1 MTRSTGQITAPITS
15 VPPPPAGGA
24 CHHRAMSS
32 FDFDHFL
39 GLPRLAGLRLSPDG
53 TRLVATV
60 QQPAPDGKKMR
71 SAIWQLDPTGS
82 RAPRRLTRSAP
93 GESVAAFTRDGSLL
107 FTSTRPDPDRT
118 PDANDEDEEMGRLWL
133 LPADGGE
140 ARLLCAP
147 AGGVEEVRTARD
159 ADVIAFAAAVHP
171 GTANL
176 AADREKYNA
185 RKKAGVEALL
195 FEDYPIRWWD
205 HYLGPRERHIFAA
218 PLPGGDDRIADATDL
233 TPDAGNA
240 LVDTTFDV
248 TPNGRTIITPWRDN
262 SDLTNPRERLVAIDR
277 ETGERR
283 FLTELE
289 RHWFVQPACSPDGR
303 YVACVRGSSGD
314 PDNAQQQ
321 TLWLIDLSTGEG
333 RGLAP
338 TLDLWPHDPVWAPNS
353 SAVYFSADRT
363 GALAVF
369 RVGLDGGEAQLLSG
383 EGAWSDVCPQPDG
396 EGLYAISSA
405 YDRPP
410 GLAHMS
416 TAGGQPTARSV
427 STFSE
432 LDEVELPGRLERL
445 RTTASDGVDIESWLL
460 MPAEASADEPAPL
473 VVWVHGGP
481 LSSWNAWHWR
491 WNPQLLA
498 DAGYAVLLPDPGL
511 STGYGQQMIERGWG
525 RWHEEPYTDVMAAV
539 DAALERSDLD
549 ASRTAL
555 MGGSFGGYM
564 ANWVAGS
571 TDRFKAIV
579 THASLWELRGF
590 HGTTDFGTSWERE
603 FGDPYVDEGPYQAA
617 SPHRLIGNIR
627 TPLLVIHGE
636 KDHRVPIS
644 EALRLWTDLAR
655 HGVEAKF
662 LYYPDEN
669 HWILKPQNARI
680 WYETVTGFLDHHLR
694 GAEWRRAAL
703 L

>member
-1 MTRSTGQITAPITS
+1 
-15 VPPPPAGGA
+15 
-24 CHHRAMSS
+24 MSS
-32 FDFDHFL
+32 FDFERFL

-71 SAIWQLDPTGS
+71 SAIWQLDPAGN

-107 FTSTRPDPDRT
+107 FTSTRPDPDRQ
-118 PDANDEDEEMGRLWL
+118 PDDQEDDEEIGRLWL
-133 LPADGGE
+133 LPVDGGE
-140 ARLLCAP
+140 ARVLCAP
-147 AGGVEEVRTARD
+147 AGGIEEVRVARD

-171 GTANL
+171 GSADL
-176 AADREKYNA
+176 AADNEKHRA

-195 FEDYPIRWWD
+195 FEDYPIRHWD

-218 PLPGGDDRIADATDL
+218 PLPAGEDPISDPLDL

-240 LVDTTFDV
+240 LFDTTFDV
-248 TPNGRTIITPWRDN
+248 TADGNRMVTAWRDV
-262 SDLTNPRERLVAIDR
+262 SELTNPRERLMAIDMR
-277 ETGERR
+277 TGERR

-289 RHWFVQPACSPDGR
+289 QYWFVQPACSPDGR

-314 PDNAQQQ
+314 PDNAQQLA
-321 TLWLIDLSTGEG
+321 LWLIDLASGEG
-333 RGLAP
+333 RDLTP
-338 TLDLWPHDPVWAPNS
+338 TLDLWPHDPVWAPDS
-353 SAVYFSADRT
+353 SAVYFSADRA

-369 RVGLDGGEAQLLSG
+369 RVALDGGEPQLLSG
-383 EGAWSDVCPQPDG
+383 EGAWSDLCPQPNG
-396 EGLYAISSA
+396 EGLFAIWSA

-410 GLAHMS
+410 RLAQLS
-416 TAGGQPTARSV
+416 TAEGGPVARV
-427 STFSE
+427 VATFTEIDE
-432 LDEVELPGRLERL
+432 LELPGRLERL
-445 RTTASDGVDIESWLL
+445 SATASDGVEIESWLL
-460 MPAEASADEPAPL
+460 VPAGASGEAPAPL

-481 LSSWNAWHWR
+481 LSSWNTWHWR

-498 DAGYAVLLPDPGL
+498 NAGYAVLLPDPGL

-539 DAALERSDLD
+539 DAALERADLD
-549 ASRTAL
+549 AEHTAL

-590 HGTTDFGTSWERE
+590 HGTTDFGTLWERE
-603 FGDPYVDEGPYQAA
+603 FGDPYVDDGPYQAA
-617 SPHRLIGNIR
+617 SPHRLIGNVR

-636 KDHRVPIS
+636 QDHRVPIS

-669 HWILKPQNARI
+669 HWILKPQNARL
-680 WYETVTGFLDHHLR
+680 WYETVISFLDHYVR
-694 GAEWRRAAL
+694 GMEWRRAEL

>member
-1 MTRSTGQITAPITS
+1 MSTL
-15 VPPPPAGGA
+15 
-24 CHHRAMSS
+24 
-32 FDFDHFL
+32 DFDRFL

-71 SAIWQLDPTGS
+71 SAIWQLDPAGR

-93 GESVAAFTRDGSLL
+93 GESIGVFTRDGSLL
-107 FTSTRPDPDRT
+107 FTSSRPDPDRK
-118 PDANDEDEEMGRLWL
+118 PDDKDDEEIGRLWL
-133 LPADGGE
+133 LPAGGGE
-140 ARLLCAP
+140 ARLLVAP
-147 AGGVEEVRTARD
+147 PGGVEEVRAARD
-159 ADVIAFAAAVHP
+159 ADVVVFAASVYA
-171 GTANL
+171 GADL
-176 AADREKYNA
+176 AADRDKHEA

-205 HYLGPRERHIFAA
+205 HYLGPRERHVFAA
-218 PLPGGDDRIADATDL
+218 PLPGGDERITDATDL
-233 TPDAGNA
+233 TPDAGSA

-248 TPNGRTIITPWRDN
+248 TPDGRTVITPWRDL
-262 SDLTNPRERLVAIDR
+262 SDLTNPRERLAAIDR

-289 RHWFVQPACSPDGR
+289 RYWFVQPACSPNGR
-303 YVACVRGSSGD
+303 YVACVRGQSGD
-314 PDNAQQQ
+314 PDNAPQQ
-321 TLWLIDLSTGEG
+321 TLWLIDLATGAG
-333 RGLAP
+333 RDLTPA
-338 TLDLWPHDPVWAPNS
+338 LDLWPHDPVWAPDS
-353 SAVYFSADRT
+353 SAVYFSADRA

-369 RVGLDGGEAQLLSG
+369 RVALDGGEPELLGG
-383 EGAWSDVCPQPDG
+383 EGAWSDLCPQPDG
-396 EGLYAISSA
+396 EGLFAIWSA

-410 GLAHMS
+410 NLAQLS
-416 TAGGQPTARSV
+416 TADDRPTRQPV
-427 STFSE
+427 PTFSQ
-432 LDEVELPGRLERL
+432 LDEVDLPSQLERL
-445 RTTASDGVDIESWLL
+445 TTTAADGTPVGSWLVLPTTAS
-460 MPAEASADEPAPL
+460 SAEPAPL

-498 DAGYAVLLPDPGL
+498 NAGYAVLLPDPGL

-525 RWHEEPYTDVMAAV
+525 RWHEEPYTDVIAAV
-539 DAALERSDLD
+539 DAALERADLD
-549 ASRTAL
+549 AEHTAL

-603 FGDPYVDEGPYQAA
+603 FGDPYADDGPYQAA
-617 SPHRLIGNIR
+617 SPHRLIGNVR

-636 KDHRVPIS
+636 QDHRVPIS

-669 HWILKPQNARI
+669 HWILKPQNARL
-680 WYETVTGFLDHHLR
+680 WYETVISFLDHYVC
-694 GAEWRRAAL
+694 GMEWRRAEL